1 MDIKSSGRYYL
12 AIPWWNGIILSCW
25 GSGQTWWWEILELK
39 CKKKAKKTEDRQKKE
54 DRQIEIK
61 ANGEISEWVSKYV
74 YL

>member
-1 MDIKSSGRYYL
+1 MLSHGGMGLSYLVEAVDKHGGEKSL
-12 AIPWWNGIILSCW
+12 NLNA
-25 GSGQTWWWEILELK
+25 
-39 CKKKAKKTEDRQKKE
+39 KKKAKKTEDRQKKE

>member
-1 MDIKSSGRYYL
+1 MDKHGGEKSL
-12 AIPWWNGIILSCW
+12 NLNA
-25 GSGQTWWWEILELK
+25 
-39 CKKKAKKTEDRQKKE
+39 KKKAKKTEDRQKKE

>member
-1 MDIKSSGRYYL
+1 M
-12 AIPWWNGIILSCW
+12 
-25 GSGQTWWWEILELK
+25 
-39 CKKKAKKTEDRQKKE
+39 KTDKIKE